1 MGEDLSSGTRKREFP
16 MSMSKKPKR
25 VLFLCT
31 GNSARSQMAEALLR
45 HIGKGRFAAFSAGT
59 SPRPQVHPDAIQT
72 LTHHDIPSE
81 GLVPKNVATF
91 SGQSFDYVIT
101 LCDRAREV
109 CPAFESAEMMHWTF
123 HDPAEADAA
132 SRRSVFDKI
141 FAGLSQRVRFLII
154 IDEKT

>member
-1 MGEDLSSGTRKREFP
+1 MNPST
-16 MSMSKKPKR
+16 KPKR

-45 HIGKGRFAAFSAGT
+45 HIGEGRFTVFSAGT
-59 SPRPQVHPDAIQT
+59 SPRAHVHPDAIQT
-72 LTHHDIPSE
+72 LERHSIPSE
-81 GLVPKNVATF
+81 GLVPKDVASF

-109 CPAFESAEMMHWTF
+109 CPAFGSAEMMHWTF
-123 HDPAEADAA
+123 RDPAEAEADAT
-132 SRRSVFDKI
+132 SRRSAFDKV

-154 IDEKT
+154 VDEKKSISQ

>member
-1 MGEDLSSGTRKREFP
+1 

-45 HIGKGRFAAFSAGT
+45 HIGAGRFTVFSAGT
-59 SPRPQVHPDAIQT
+59 SPRSQVHPDAIQT
-72 LTHHDIPSE
+72 LSRNNISSD
-81 GLVPKNVATF
+81 GLVPKDVATF

-109 CPAFESAEMMHWTF
+109 CPPFGSAEMMHWSF
-123 HDPAEADAA
+123 HDPAEGDATN
-132 SRRSVFDKI
+132 RRSAFDKV